1 MRPLA
6 GDAAARWKAH
16 AEKREALAAAI
27 KAAGGAVRLGKTT
40 SNLFRTRKDG
50 KQAAVQSLDV
60 RAFNQVLSVNPDG
73 LTMDVEGMTP
83 YETAV
88 AGALAHGC
96 LPAVVPEL
104 KTITIGGALTGVGI
118 ESSSFR
124 YGFVHETVAEMDI
137 LLPDGRIV
145 LARPDNGHRDLFF
158 GFANSYGTLGYVIRA
173 RIRLVR
179 AKRFVELRHRKFASA
194 DLFLA
199 EMKRL
204 CDASRFALGRTPSDQ
219 RFSPDDGPWDF
230 IEGSVFSSTVHVLTT
245 GRFVDNAPYAGDYT
259 HMRPFYQSLLH
270 RETDFLTASDY
281 IWRWDTDWFWCSQ
294 RMGLK
299 GFWARLLLGRWMLG
313 SRNLWKVFN
322 WYRRHDVAKKLAPY
336 VKSIRES
343 QTWEPVIQDVEVP
356 ADRGAEFLEFF
367 HREIGIKPVWVC
379 PVQKPDPE
387 AKFDLYEMDPDTL
400 YLNFGFWDS
409 VESKVQMPKGHYNR
423 MIEVKV
429 AELGGRKSLYSESFY
444 PEDEFW
450 RTYNGFAYKRL
461 KEQYDPEDRLL
472 NLYQKTV
479 RAL

>member
-1 MRPLA
+1 MSVPL
-6 GDAAARWKAH
+6 DPLQAH
-16 AEKREALAAAI
+16 AAKRAALAAAI
-27 KAAGGAVRLGKTT
+27 REAGGAVRLGKAT
-40 SNLFRTRKDG
+40 SNLFRTRKD
-50 KQAAVQSLDV
+50 AAVRSLDV
-60 RAFNQVLSVNPDG
+60 RAFNQVLAVDAEN

-104 KTITIGGALTGVGI
+104 KTITVGGALTGVGI

-124 YGFVHETVAEMDI
+124 YGFVHETAVEMDI

-145 LARPDNGHRDLFF
+145 LARPDNEHRDLFY

-173 RIRLVR
+173 RIRIVR
-179 AKRFVELRHRKFASA
+179 AKRFVELRHRRFRSAEKF
-194 DLFLA
+194 LE

-204 CDASRFALGRTPSDQ
+204 CDLSNLRTGRPPASPRLLPE
-219 RFSPDDGPWDF
+219 DGPWDF
-230 IEGSVFSSTVHVLTT
+230 IEGSVFSPTQHILTT
-245 GRFVDNAPYAGDYT
+245 GRFVDDAPYAGNYKY
-259 HMRPFYQSLLH
+259 MRPYYKSLLY

-281 IWRWDTDWFWCSQ
+281 IWRWDTDWFWCSR
-294 RMGLK
+294 RMGFGPGLK
-299 GFWARLLLGRWMLG
+299 GFLARLVLGPWLLG

-322 WYRRHDVAKKLAPY
+322 WYRRNEVAKKLAPY

-367 HREIGIKPVWVC
+367 HREIAIKPVWVC
-379 PVQKPDPE
+379 PVRKPDPE

-409 VESKVQMPKGHYNR
+409 VESKVQMPKGHFNR
-423 MIEVKV
+423 MIEVEV
-429 AELGGRKSLYSESFY
+429 ARLGGRKSLYSESFY

-450 RTYNGFAYKRL
+450 KTYNGEGYFRL
-461 KEQYDPEDRLL
+461 KSKYDPEGKLL
-472 NLYQKTV
+472 TLYQKTV

>member
-1 MRPLA
+1 MRPLEQTPLE
-6 GDAAARWKAH
+6 AH
-16 AEKREALAAAI
+16 ASKREALAASI
-27 KAAGGAVRLGKTT
+27 REAGGAVRLGKAT
-40 SNLFRTRKDG
+40 SNLFRTRKD
-50 KQAAVQSLDV
+50 AAVKSLDV
-60 RAFNQVLSVNPDG
+60 RAFNQVLSVDAEN

-88 AGALAHGC
+88 AGALKYGF

-104 KTITIGGALTGVGI
+104 KTITVGGALTGVGI

-124 YGFVHETVAEMDI
+124 YGFVHETAVEMDI

-145 LARPDNGHRDLFF
+145 LARADNEHRDLFF

-173 RIRLVR
+173 RIRLVK
-179 AKRFVELRHRKFASA
+179 AKRFVELRHKRFKSA
-194 DLFLA
+194 DKFLE

-204 CDASRFALGRTPSDQ
+204 CDTNRRLVDESAVSSGTRLH
-219 RFSPDDGPWDF
+219 PDDGPWDF
-230 IEGSVFSSTVHVLTT
+230 IEGSVFSSAQHILTT
-245 GRFVDNAPYAGDYT
+245 GRFVDNAPYTGNYKY
-259 HMRPFYQSLLH
+259 MRPYYKSLLY
-270 RETDFLTASDY
+270 RESDFLTASDY

-299 GFWARLLLGRWMLG
+299 GFWPRLLLGRWMLG

-322 WYRRHDVAKKLAPY
+322 WYRRNDIAKKTAPY
-336 VKSIRES
+336 FKSVREKE
-343 QTWEPVIQDVEVP
+343 TWEPVIQDVEVP

-444 PEDEFW
+444 PEEEFW
-450 RTYNGFAYKRL
+450 KTYNGEGYGVL
-461 KEQYDPEDRLL
+461 KAKYDPDGRLL

>member
-1 MRPLA
+1 MSTVAPSVDPLVAHAAKRAALAESIRAAVAA
-6 GDAAARWKAH
+6 GD
-16 AEKREALAAAI
+16 
-27 KAAGGAVRLGKTT
+27 AVRLGKTT
-40 SNLFRTRKDG
+40 SNLFRTRHDAK
-50 KQAAVQSLDV
+50 VRSLDV
-60 RAFNQVLSVNPDG
+60 RAFNQVLSVDAEN

-83 YETAV
+83 YENAV
-88 AGALAHGC
+88 AGALKHGC

-104 KTITIGGALTGVGI
+104 KTITVGGALTGVGI

-124 YGFVHETVAEMDI
+124 YGFVHETAVEMDI

-145 LARPDNGHRDLFF
+145 LAGPDNEHRALFF

-179 AKRFVELRHRKFASA
+179 AKRFVELRHRRFKSA
-194 DLFLA
+194 DLFVA

-204 CDASRFALGRTPSDQ
+204 CDLSNLQKGRPPAPLTRILPE
-219 RFSPDDGPWDF
+219 DGPWDF
-230 IEGSVFSSTVHVLTT
+230 IEGSVFSPQQHILTT
-245 GRFVDNAPYAGDYT
+245 GRFVDEAPYTGNYKY
-259 HMRPFYQSLLH
+259 MRPYYKSLLY

-299 GFWARLLLGRWMLG
+299 GFWPRLLLGRWMLG

-322 WYRRHDVAKKLAPY
+322 WYRRNDIAKKTAPY
-336 VKSIRES
+336 FKSVREK

-379 PVQKPDPE
+379 PVQKPDAD

-409 VESKVQMPKGHYNR
+409 VESKVQMPRGHYNR

-429 AELGGRKSLYSESFY
+429 AALGGRKSLYSESFY

-450 RTYNGFAYKRL
+450 KTYNGEGYFRL
-461 KEQYDPEDRLL
+461 KQQYDPEGRFL